1 MSSHP
6 SFIFSRM
13 TFGDNPYIPPPNLS
27 IGNGRITQVSS
38 HPSNQMNFQS
48 NFSEDNLSNVDTLI
62 YYPIRGKTNDM
73 QLPNKKAEQSLIEGL
88 MPKNQRK
95 KDILQPQPPNYVS
108 FLQPANYDSVAGPTN
123 LASVTQPTNYDQVSQ
138 PINHD
143 QFPQPTNHA
152 PFPQLTNYASVP
164 QTTIYDSVPQLT
176 NYASVPQTT
185 IYDSVPQTTNYAS
198 NPQTTIYDS
207 VPQTTNYAS
216 IPQTTIYDSVPQI
229 TNYDSIPQTTVYD
242 SVPQTTNYTSITQ
255 PINYAST
262 TLPNN
267 YPRVTPPNNY
277 RPVTPPNNYPS
288 VTQPK
293 DYATVT
299 QITKHAS
306 IPQNSK
312 TLIKDLMPSQE
323 KNENVLIPP
332 SDYQLALSNEQQQ
345 NIIEQHMPNNSQMI
359 YKEGH
364 ISQPYNEANNYGK
377 IPEHQVQES
386 NYDPLFQIQGQPN
399 DGNENAFILN
409 EKGSNE
415 EKGYSY
421 NKLNNKIISTS
432 NRLDEKILQ
441 QENLNEWFRK
451 VVLELQNSNKEMGKE
466 MNKTFN
472 KIEET
477 FNELGKLHKEQKFL
491 NEKIF
496 QWMRGRHTYSE
507 YPIYHHSE
515 NPIYQYSESP
525 INQYAENPIYI

>member
-1 MSSHP
+1 
-6 SFIFSRM
+6 
-13 TFGDNPYIPPPNLS
+13 
-27 IGNGRITQVSS
+27 
-38 HPSNQMNFQS
+38 
-48 NFSEDNLSNVDTLI
+48 
-62 YYPIRGKTNDM
+62 
-73 QLPNKKAEQSLIEGL
+73 

-108 FLQPANYDSVAGPTN
+108 FLQPANYDSVTQPTN
-123 LASVTQPTNYDQVSQ
+123 LASVIQPTNYDQV
-138 PINHD
+138 
-143 QFPQPTNHA
+143 PQPTNHA
-152 PFPQLTNYASVP
+152 S
-164 QTTIYDSVPQLT
+164 I
-176 NYASVPQTT
+176 
-185 IYDSVPQTTNYAS
+185 
-198 NPQTTIYDS
+198 PQTTIYDS

-216 IPQTTIYDSVPQI
+216 ITQTT
-229 TNYDSIPQTTVYD
+229 
-242 SVPQTTNYTSITQ
+242 
-255 PINYAST
+255 NYAST

-267 YPRVTPPNNY
+267 YPQVTPPNNY
-277 RPVTPPNNYPS
+277 RPVTPPNNYPQ
-288 VTQPK
+288 VNLPK

-299 QITKHAS
+299 QITKHTS

-312 TLIKDLMPSQE
+312 PLIIDLMPPQE
-323 KNENVLIPP
+323 KKENVLIPP
-332 SDYQLALSNEQQQ
+332 SDYQLAFSNEQQK
-345 NIIEQHMPNNSQMI
+345 NITEQHMPNNSQMI

-515 NPIYQYSESP
+515 NPIYQYSGSP

>member
-1 MSSHP
+1 MSSDHT
-6 SFIFSRM
+6 FTFSRM
-13 TFGDNPYIPPPNLS
+13 TFGSNPYIPPPNLS

-164 QTTIYDSVPQLT
+164 QTTIYDSVPQT
-176 NYASVPQTT
+176 N
-185 IYDSVPQTTNYAS
+185 NYAS
-198 NPQTTIYDS
+198 N
-207 VPQTTNYAS
+207 
-216 IPQTTIYDSVPQI
+216 
-229 TNYDSIPQTTVYD
+229 PQTTVYD

-345 NIIEQHMPNNSQMI
+345 NIIEQHMPNNSQTI

-515 NPIYQYSESP
+515 NPIYQYSGSP